1 VGFNQTQIFNFHLFL
16 FEFRAYDLAAIKYNG
31 REAVTNFEPS
41 TYEGKIIVD
50 DKDQGINRFMP
61 LLFIYFLLHLLVKNK
76 FPATEFRKWT
86 QS

>member
-1 VGFNQTQIFNFHLFL
+1 MGFNQTQIIKFFFFF

-50 DKDQGINRFMP
+50 DKAQGTNRFMP
-61 LLFIYFLLHLLVKNK
+61 LLFIYLFFAAFTGKK
-76 FPATEFRKWT
+76 
-86 QS
+86 